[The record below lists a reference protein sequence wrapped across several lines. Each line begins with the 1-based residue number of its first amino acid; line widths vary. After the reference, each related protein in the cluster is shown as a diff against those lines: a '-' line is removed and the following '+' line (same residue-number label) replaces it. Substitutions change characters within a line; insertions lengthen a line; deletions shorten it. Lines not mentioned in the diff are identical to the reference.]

1 MVFWS
6 EKIFSKKG
14 LTYTVCMCYTC
25 LASKRGGSV
34 VHSPETEVPSMTTS
48 EVILLLNLIA
58 VVVFGILGYT
68 KK

>member
-1 MVFWS
+1 
-6 EKIFSKKG
+6 
-14 LTYTVCMCYTC
+14 MCYTC